1 VRFDIVLAGV
11 GGQGVLSVSAM
22 IASAALASG
31 LQVKQSEVH
40 GMAQRG
46 GAVSA
51 SLRLSDVAIASDLV
65 PLGTASLL
73 LSMEPLEGLRYVGYL
88 SPDGSIIT
96 ATAAVQNIPDYP
108 PVPEVLDALRALPHA
123 VLVDAERIARAAGS
137 ARAVNMVMVGAASNV
152 LPVAVEAIEAQIE
165 QRFASKGAKVVEQN
179 LLAFR
184 NGRLEARA

>member
-1 VRFDIVLAGV
+1 VKFDIVLAGV
-11 GGQGVLSVSAM
+11 GGQGVLSVSAV

-51 SLRLSDVAIASDLV
+51 SLRLSDAAIASDLV

-88 SPDGSIIT
+88 SPDGAIIS
-96 ATAAVQNIPDYP
+96 ATAPVQNIPDYP
-108 PVPEVLDALRALPHA
+108 PLPQLLDALRGMPHA

-137 ARAVNMVMVGAASNV
+137 TRAVNIVMVGAASNV
-152 LPVAVEAIEAQIE
+152 LPLSVEAIERQIE

-184 NGRLEARA
+184 HGRQEGHA